1 MISTD
6 IMELE
11 QINLKLSPNLIAAA
25 ESYAKNFGF
34 RNIQELAA
42 TSMREK
48 IFQQNQ
54 FDETFTD
61 KEITLI
67 DNLIETSINKG
78 DLSSEKELNKILLK

>member
-1 MISTD
+1 
-6 IMELE
+6 MELK
-11 QINLKLSPNLIAAA
+11 QINLKLSPNLILAA

-42 TSMREK
+42 TSIREK

-67 DNLIETSINKG
+67 DKLIETSINK
-78 DLSSEKELNKILLK
+78 DTLTSEEELNKILLQ

>member
-1 MISTD
+1 MDTQ
-6 IMELE
+6 ELK
-11 QINLKLSPNLIAAA
+11 QINLKLSPALVLAA

-34 RNIQELAA
+34 RNVQELAA

-61 KEITLI
+61 EEIELI
-67 DNLIETSINKG
+67 DNLIATTKKENMTS
-78 DLSSEKELNKILLK
+78 EEELNKILLE